1 MSFDSRFESDFM
13 RLASAIGDSIAAF
26 CCNAQV
32 YLAVRQRMRLE
43 APKERVVA
51 GFQGVWP
58 KFIS

>member
-1 MSFDSRFESDFM
+1 M

-26 CCNAQV
+26 YCNAQV
-32 YLAVRQRMRLE
+32 YLAVQQRMRLE